1 MLDEGQQLLP
11 TALLGQDLEDVG
23 EAWTEEEQVEG
34 VRVGRL
40 VPGKRQARI
49 WYLFF
54 TIASAKRAQHPSLT
68 WQRPPSLGDT

>member
-34 VRVGRL
+34 VRAGRL
-40 VPGKRQARI
+40 APANGKPRFGT
-49 WYLFF
+49 LSF

-68 WQRPPSLGDT
+68 WQRPLSLVDT